1 MKAVLILLLLTPL
14 QLISQPKVEIREI
27 TGVVK
32 SFEPGLSFAFQYL
45 YIEVD
50 GKPIGFM
57 FNPDQGQFLYQRIKP
72 GDNLTF
78 RARIDPRG
86 REWRKKMEESNR
98 PLPWYMFTDL
108 ITAIRI
114 DNQWIE
120 LPEESRYLDNS
131 VTNVFI
137 GKQVIGE
144 YKLAGLT
151 SALVF
156 EGGLVATYLG
166 SLRYPGSINA
176 IKVGDRV
183 SFGGYQRQAREGYK
197 YPIESVKE
205 VYLFQHLIPYTGE
218 LYSYL
223 FKQNSV
229 CIGARFNIDDGKKLD
244 VSFPTEEATRIKEFL
259 SRNDGEVQIFS
270 SNYKPEGQLHPIEL
284 HALISGTDSLFIKKF
299 GFYGGADGQH
309 EHNPVEVSG
318 KITRINLTPKGN
330 VSSLIIDSDYYVEI
344 DAMMAQQLSLHF
356 QKGKQITISG
366 KQRIRKEGEIY
377 QKNYHI
383 VVPERLTIDGKTF
396 SVFEP

>member
-1 MKAVLILLLLTPL
+1 MKTLPILLLVIPL
-14 QLISQPKVEIREI
+14 QLISQPKVEIREF

-32 SFEPGLSFAFQYL
+32 SFEPGFQFAFNYL
-45 YIEVD
+45 CLEID
-50 GKPIGFM
+50 GSRPWFM
-57 FNPDQGQFLYQRIKP
+57 FNPEQGQFLYEHVRP
-72 GDNLTF
+72 GDNITL
-78 RARIDPRG
+78 RVRVDLRG
-86 REWRKKMEESNR
+86 REWRKKFEGTDKQL
-98 PLPWYMFTDL
+98 PLYFFPDF
-108 ITAIRI
+108 IVAIRL
-114 DNQWIE
+114 DNQWFE
-120 LPEESRYLDNS
+120 LPEEPKYLENAK
-131 VTNVFI
+131 TGVFI
-137 GKQVIGE
+137 GKKVIGE
-144 YKLAGLT
+144 YKQEGLT

-166 SLRYPGSINA
+166 SLRYPGSINT
-176 IKVGDRV
+176 IKIGDKV
-183 SFGGYQRQAREGYK
+183 SFGGYQRQYREGYK

-205 VYLFQHLIPYTGE
+205 VYMFQHLIPYTGE

-223 FKQNSV
+223 FKQNAV
-229 CIGARFNIDDGKKLD
+229 CIGVRFNIDDGKKLD

-259 SRNDGEVQIFS
+259 SRNDGEVQIYS

-284 HALISGTDSLFIKKF
+284 HALISGSDSLFIKKF

-309 EHNPVEVSG
+309 EHKPVEVSG

-330 VSSLIIDSDYYVEI
+330 VNSLIIDSDYYVEI

-356 QKGKQITISG
+356 QKGKQITIMG

-377 QKNYHI
+377 QKDYRI